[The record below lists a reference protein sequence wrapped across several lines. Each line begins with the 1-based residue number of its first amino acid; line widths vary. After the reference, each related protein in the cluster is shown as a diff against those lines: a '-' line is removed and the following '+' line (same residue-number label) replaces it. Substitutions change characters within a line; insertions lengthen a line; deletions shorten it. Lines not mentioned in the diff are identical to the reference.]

1 VRLSPYNRKL
11 ANDLGVDVE
20 SLAGQDITEDLIR
33 SIASGPAAAAPV
45 PSAPAAIDAD
55 ADYVELSSIQR
66 AMKSHIA
73 SSWTTIPHFVQI
85 VSVDMSNVLKL
96 KGAFGKAG
104 LNDILV
110 KLVGDTAAAHP
121 MVNGRLEGDRVRI
134 NRSVNISVAVATP
147 KGLVVPVIKGVDKLG
162 VQDVNAAIAGLA
174 AKAKAS
180 GLGPTDTEGGT
191 ITFSNL
197 GAYGIEYGTPVI
209 NGPQATLVF
218 AGAIVRTVVAGE
230 DNAIR
235 VAPIMRLSI
244 AFDHRFIDGVTAAAF
259 TSDLKKRLETLNPV
273 AFG

>member
-1 VRLSPYNRKL
+1 
-11 ANDLGVDVE
+11 
-20 SLAGQDITEDLIR
+20 
-33 SIASGPAAAAPV
+33 
-45 PSAPAAIDAD
+45 
-55 ADYVELSSIQR
+55 
-66 AMKSHIA
+66 MKSHIA